1 MCMLTRSSFSLSLT
15 IATTAAAAV
24 GGTAAGLSAAAL
36 ANAATAAAAAPA
48 QHAEAGPPLSAP
60 WPRTAHPPR
69 TDSATR

>member
-1 MCMLTRSSFSLSLT
+1 MLAHSLSLCFT
-15 IATTAAAAV
+15 IATAATATAAV
-24 GGTAAGLSAAAL
+24 GSTAAGLSAAAL

-69 TDSATR
+69 TDSAAR